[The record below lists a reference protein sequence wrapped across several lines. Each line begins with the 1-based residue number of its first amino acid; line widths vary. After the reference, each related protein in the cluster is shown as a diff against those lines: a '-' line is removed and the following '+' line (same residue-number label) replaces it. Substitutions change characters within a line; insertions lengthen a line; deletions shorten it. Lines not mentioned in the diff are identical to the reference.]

1 MQQDDRGPMTGS
13 QVLQRQSVHHRLVST
28 DHWGSLN
35 GPPQG
40 DRRKSLKHR
49 PEHEGRA
56 RETVT
61 HEHVDLL
68 TSHMADHSYLTPIG
82 GPLNRSAY
90 GALASACQY
99 RTSSG
104 VVFHQQR
111 NEPVLS
117 PVALVALHA
126 TMLRFPSPPPRR
138 MPRERFERSTECR
151 LVRESCLQRNLR

>member
-1 MQQDDRGPMTGS
+1 MQQDDRGPMTRS
-13 QVLQRQSVHHRLVST
+13 QVLQRQSVHHRRVSA

-35 GPPQG
+35 GPLQG

-82 GPLNRSAY
+82 GPRNRSAY
-90 GALASACQY
+90 LFEDSAG
-99 RTSSG
+99 RRSG
-104 VVFHQQR
+104 ER
-111 NEPVLS
+111 
-117 PVALVALHA
+117 VAI
-126 TMLRFPSPPPRR
+126 
-138 MPRERFERSTECR
+138 
-151 LVRESCLQRNLR
+151 

>member
-1 MQQDDRGPMTGS
+1 MQQDDRGPMTRS

-35 GPPQG
+35 GPLQG

-68 TSHMADHSYLTPIG
+68 TSHVADHSYLTAIG
-82 GPLNRSAY
+82 GP
-90 GALASACQY
+90 
-99 RTSSG
+99 
-104 VVFHQQR
+104 
-111 NEPVLS
+111 EPVS
-117 PVALVALHA
+117 VPVRRQCWPALWRARPNTGLHQGLCFINKG
-126 TMLRFPSPPPRR
+126 T
-138 MPRERFERSTECR
+138 
-151 LVRESCLQRNLR
+151 